1 MAINLVIFSLIIG
14 YLVGSISFTRIV
26 VRLAAPKTDLT
37 HMTISVPGVSQPMAM
52 NSYSANTVGLALG
65 SKFGAL
71 VGLLDMLKVFLITLG
86 MRLVFP
92 SQPYYVIT
100 ALGGVL
106 GHNWPIYYGFK
117 GGRGI
122 SATYG
127 GLFAVD
133 PLGALSTSVAGM
145 LIALFILRDFA
156 LIFPLSLLLVIPW
169 MVLRTWES
177 VHIAYA
183 VLINLLFIIA
193 IIPELKEV
201 VRSRKE
207 KGGAGTM
214 QEMMETNPM
223 GRSMLKIARRF
234 GWLK

>member
-26 VRLAAPKTDLT
+26 VRLVAPKTDLT
-37 HMTISVPGVSQPMAM
+37 HMSISVPGVSQPMAM
-52 NSYSANTVGLALG
+52 TSYSANTVGLALG
-65 SKFGAL
+65 SRYGAL

-86 MRLVFP
+86 IRLIFP
-92 SQPYYVIT
+92 VQPYYVIT
-100 ALGGVL
+100 AMGGVF

-127 GLFAVD
+127 GLFAID
-133 PLGALSTSVAGM
+133 PLCALSTSVAGM
-145 LIALFILRDFA
+145 LIALIIFHDFA
-156 LIFPLSLLLVIPW
+156 LIFPISLFLVIPW
-169 MVLRTWES
+169 MVLRTWEPLY
-177 VHIAYA
+177 ILYA
-183 VLINLLFIIA
+183 VLINFLFFIA

-207 KGGAGTM
+207 KNGAGTM

>member
-1 MAINLVIFSLIIG
+1 MTINLVIFSLIVG

-26 VRLAAPKTDLT
+26 VRMVAPKTDLT
-37 HMTISVPGVSQPMAM
+37 QVSVPVPGVSHPMAM
-52 NSYSANTVGLALG
+52 SSYSANTAGLVLG
-65 SKFGAL
+65 QKIGAL
-71 VGLLDMLKVFLITLG
+71 IGLLDMLKVFLITIVI
-86 MRLVFP
+86 RLVFP
-92 SQPYYVIT
+92 AQPYFVIT
-100 ALGGVL
+100 ALGGVI
-106 GHNWPIYYGFK
+106 GHNWPIYYRFK

-127 GLFAVD
+127 GLFAID

-145 LIALFILRDFA
+145 LIALFILHDFA
-156 LIFPLSLLLVIPW
+156 LIFPLSLFLVIPW
-169 MVLRTWES
+169 MVLRTWEPL
-177 VHIAYA
+177 HILYA
-183 VLINLLFIIA
+183 VAINLLFILA

-207 KGGAGTM
+207 KGGAGSM